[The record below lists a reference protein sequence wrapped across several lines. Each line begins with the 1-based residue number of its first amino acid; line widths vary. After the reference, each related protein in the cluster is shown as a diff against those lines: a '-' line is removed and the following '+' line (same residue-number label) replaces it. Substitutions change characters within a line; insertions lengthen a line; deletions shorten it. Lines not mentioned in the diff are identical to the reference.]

1 MEKKVERKTKKENE
15 KKELLEKQK
24 LLSQRW
30 GMMKLVTE
38 FIKDNQ
44 ETWEKQEKRER
55 IRNKLG
61 LSCAK
66 LSTA

>member
-30 GMMKLVTE
+30 GMMKWVTE

-44 ETWEKQEKRER
+44 ETWEKQRKE
-55 IRNKLG
+55 NNLH
-61 LSCAK
+61 L
-66 LSTA
+66 